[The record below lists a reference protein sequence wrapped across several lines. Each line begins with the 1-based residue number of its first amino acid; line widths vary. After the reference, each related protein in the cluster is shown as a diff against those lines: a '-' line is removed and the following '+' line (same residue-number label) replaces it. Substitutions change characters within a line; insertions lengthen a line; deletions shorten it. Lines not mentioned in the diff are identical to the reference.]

1 MSLFQ
6 TSSSSY
12 TLLHTSND
20 KENLQLPQVEK
31 SKPFAIHRPQVVA
44 PQRWTFFAR
53 WAFFVICEAA
63 YLVLGALC
71 LYHPIPLDLPTSWAV
86 PAKAIFTVGSIIW
99 QTFCALLISSI
110 VTYLFSAEWYFQHRR
125 TGFIVP
131 RVTDKVS
138 TLTSDLYDQTQHF
151 FSSNSS
157 RRFRISFIL
166 SLVILTLKGVAP
178 AAIGIST
185 VSLPVEMNVR
195 VANLSAGS
203 DLFQINDYIGY
214 SRPLLIRRAAITAHM
229 EQLENSTFKYKSQ
242 PNRIIPIPTL
252 SDSMTGNITGKPLTY
267 KSDYGKFDFTC
278 EWTIPVGSDGL
289 FSVSRKQWIVYNKLF
304 VDPTFIG
311 NYSAGIFPLTP
322 VTYTGLTEEQSAT
335 ETTTSVYLF
344 AGRNSTFPNSTDLA
358 GINLDNTPTVE
369 TNQILSPDARISAPL
384 ISLLACDP
392 HLELSGGEITLRT
405 DDFLEVSW
413 SNDPLYGNMQQNLTN
428 LTFTLGMIDVVSFS
442 QVNLNDIILEDQT
455 ADWFMNDMSAKIFTA
470 NPSFNASKTPYI
482 PPLPLLQINDNI
494 NKYFLSASKAFTDGY
509 RFHPDLQGQS
519 IVPIAFYSLA
529 SVPGIAEI
537 PTVAI
542 VTYKIVYYLAC
553 AQIGFIAILTPF
565 LYRGWKLGK
574 RYPFSFDTLW
584 REKLLKEV

>member
-12 TLLHTSND
+12 TPLHDYNY
-20 KENLQLPQVEK
+20 KENSQLPQVEK
-31 SKPFAIHRPQVVA
+31 SKPFAIRRPQVVA
-44 PQRWTFFAR
+44 PKRWTFFAR
-53 WAFFVICEAA
+53 WASFVICEAA
-63 YLVLGALC
+63 YLTLGAIC
-71 LYHPIPLDLPTSWAV
+71 LHNPIPLDLPTSWVV
-86 PAKAIFTVGSIIW
+86 PAKAIFT
-99 QTFCALLISSI
+99 
-110 VTYLFSAEWYFQHRR
+110 WYFQHRR

-166 SLVILTLKGVAP
+166 SLVILALKGVAP

-185 VSLPVEMNVR
+185 VSLPVKMNIQ
-195 VANLSAGS
+195 VANLSAESG
-203 DLFQINDYIGY
+203 LFQINDYIEY
-214 SRPLLIRRAAITAHM
+214 SRPLLTRRAAITAHM

-242 PNRIIPIPTL
+242 PKRIIPIPTL
-252 SDSMTGNITGKPLTY
+252 PDSMTGSITGKPLTY
-267 KSDYGKFDFTC
+267 TSDYAKFDFTC
-278 EWTIPVGSDGL
+278 EWTTPVGSDGL
-289 FSVSRKQWIVYNKLF
+289 FNVSGKQWIVYNKLF
-304 VDPTFIG
+304 VDPSLIG
-311 NYSAGIFPLTP
+311 SYSAGIFPLTP
-322 VTYTGLTEEQSAT
+322 VTYDGLTEEQSAT
-335 ETTTSVYLF
+335 ETTISVYLF

-358 GINLDNTPTVE
+358 GINLDNTPTAE
-369 TNQILSPDARISAPL
+369 TYISSPDARISAPL
-384 ISLLACDP
+384 ISLLVCDP

-405 DDFLEVSW
+405 DGFLEVSW
-413 SNDPLYGNMQQNLTN
+413 SSGPLYGNMQQNLTN

-542 VTYKIVYYLAC
+542 VTSRIIYYLAF